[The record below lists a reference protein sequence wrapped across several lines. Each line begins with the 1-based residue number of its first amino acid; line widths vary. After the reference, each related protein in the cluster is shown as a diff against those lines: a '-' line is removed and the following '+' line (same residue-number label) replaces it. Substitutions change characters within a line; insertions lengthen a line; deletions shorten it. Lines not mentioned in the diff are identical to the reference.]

1 MTPGERD
8 LFDGEDVA
16 AGAAPGARRGD
27 GRTRGSGASADGP
40 LAARMRPSELGGFVG
55 QEALVGPEGPLR
67 ELIERDRLPSLILW
81 GPPGVGKTTLAHIV
95 AGATGA
101 AFEPFSAVTEGIPR
115 LREILAAARDRRR
128 ATGGDTILFIDE
140 IHRFNKAQ
148 QDALLPH
155 VESGAVVLIGATTEN
170 PSFEVIAPL
179 LSRTRVFVL
188 ESLRPS
194 AIVRL
199 CRRALADAEQGL
211 GGRDLQADDEAI
223 ERLAEIA
230 DGDARRALNALETAA
245 DLAGTGGRITLDT
258 VEAALQRRI
267 PRYDKSGDAHFD
279 AISALHKAV
288 RGSDADGSLYW
299 LARMLEAGEDPMYIA
314 RRLIRM
320 AIEDVGLAD
329 PAALRVALAARDA
342 FHALGSPEGELAL
355 AEAAVYLAVAPKS
368 NRVYRALGAARAAA
382 RETPAEPVPLHIR
395 NAPTRLMRDLGHGEG
410 YEYDHE
416 WPGGVA
422 PQSYL
427 PDAVDSAGFYEP
439 AESGKEAAIAR
450 RMKRIEE
457 LRARARRRET
467 SEPT

>member
-1 MTPGERD
+1 MRREPD
-8 LFDGEDVA
+8 LFGDAGTAGGPGHVDG
-16 AGAAPGARRGD
+16 GAAPTDAP
-27 GRTRGSGASADGP
+27 APHAP
-40 LAARMRPSELGGFVG
+40 LASRMRPRGFDGFVG
-55 QEALVGPEGPLR
+55 QDALVGPGGPLR

-95 AGATGA
+95 AGITGA

-115 LREILAAARDRRR
+115 LREVLGAARDRRR
-128 ATGGDTILFIDE
+128 ATGRDTILFIDE

-188 ESLRPS
+188 EPLS
-194 AIVRL
+194 AEAIAAL
-199 CRRALADAEQGL
+199 CRRALADEERGL
-211 GGRDLQADDEAI
+211 GGRDVTAAGGAI

-230 DGDARRALNALETAA
+230 DGDARRALNTLETAA
-245 DLAGTGGRITLDT
+245 DLAGPGGTITLDV
-258 VEAALQRRI
+258 VETALQKRI

-288 RGSDADGSLYW
+288 RGSDADGTLYW
-299 LARMLEAGEDPMYIA
+299 LARMLEAGEDPMYVA

-320 AIEDVGLAD
+320 AVEDVGLAD
-329 PAALRVALAARDA
+329 PVALRIALAARDA
-342 FHALGSPEGELAL
+342 YHVLGSPEGELAL

-368 NRVYRALGAARAAA
+368 NRIYRALGAAREAA
-382 RETPAEPVPLHIR
+382 RATPAAPVPLHIR

-410 YEYDHE
+410 YEYDHD
-416 WPGGVA
+416 WPGGVG
-422 PQSYL
+422 PQGYL
-427 PDAVDSAGFYEP
+427 PEAVEAAGLAGFYEP
-439 AESGKEAAIAR
+439 GDRGKEAAIAE
-450 RMKRIEE
+450 RMRRIEE
-457 LRARARRRET
+457 LRAEARRREP
-467 SEPT
+467 SEPN